1 MEGKMGRPVAEDPKK
16 KIVTMRF
23 TQSQHDELKAYAE
36 QHDMTVTQGLWKG
49 WDVVKTQKS

>member
-23 TQSQHDELKAYAE
+23 TQSQYDELKAYAE
-36 QHDMTVTQGLWKG
+36 QHDMTVTQVLMKG
-49 WDVVKTQKS
+49 WEVLKTQKS

>member
-36 QHDMTVTQGLWKG
+36 QHGMTVTQVLMMG
-49 WDVVKTQKS
+49 WEVLKSQT